1 VKPWFAALL
10 ISGLGGIGGL
20 GAGCGSAPAG
30 DPVDGATVFAQ
41 MCATCHGPDGR
52 PPASMIARIG
62 VRDLTEAEFRAR
74 VTPALVD
81 HQVRTGSRSKLMPAF
96 QGLLSDAQ
104 IEAVAAFVASPR
116 FAAPK

>member
-10 ISGLGGIGGL
+10 ISAFGGL
-20 GAGCGSAPAG
+20 AAGCESAPAG
-30 DPVDGATVFAQ
+30 GPADGAAVFAQ
-41 MCATCHGPDGR
+41 MCATCHGPDGH
-52 PPASMIARIG
+52 PPASMVARIG

-81 HQVRTGSRSKLMPAF
+81 HQVRVGSRTKLMPAF
-96 QGLLSDAQ
+96 QGALSDAQ

-116 FAAPK
+116 FVAPK